1 MSSTGRMTLVAA
13 ILLLA
18 TTHVIPHEDV
28 KKTPEDALDWWETA
42 VFYQVYTRSFK
53 DSDGDG
59 IGDLQALM
67 SRQRRADK
75 RRVGINGPMDS
86 FVPSDLENAT
96 AFAALCHAAP
106 NACIKGL

>member
-1 MSSTGRMTLVAA
+1 MMGRYRFETSIPKMSSTARMTLVAA

-18 TTHVIPHEDV
+18 TTHAIPHEDV

-59 IGDLQALM
+59 IGDIQGRL
-67 SRQRRADK
+67 
-75 RRVGINGPMDS
+75 
-86 FVPSDLENAT
+86 
-96 AFAALCHAAP
+96 
-106 NACIKGL
+106 